1 MIKKNNNKNYSSFA
15 KVLHWGFIILFIYG
29 IAKQVNDLKQLE
41 DIDFFR
47 FEIIFALLFL
57 IILLIR
63 LIYMKTTQKTSLP
76 DDTPKVQKMTAK
88 VVHNGMYIL
97 LFGTVLSGLLIG
109 FVYWLGFKDG
119 SLVEII
125 ISLHEIIIN
134 LLYFLIVIH
143 IIAAIY
149 HRFKKDGVWNSMTP
163 FFKVKE

>member
-97 LFGTVLSGLLIG
+97 LFGTALSGLLIG
-109 FVYWLGFKDG
+109 FVYWLGFKNG
-119 SLVEII
+119 SLVE
-125 ISLHEIIIN
+125 
-134 LLYFLIVIH
+134 
-143 IIAAIY
+143 
-149 HRFKKDGVWNSMTP
+149 
-163 FFKVKE
+163 